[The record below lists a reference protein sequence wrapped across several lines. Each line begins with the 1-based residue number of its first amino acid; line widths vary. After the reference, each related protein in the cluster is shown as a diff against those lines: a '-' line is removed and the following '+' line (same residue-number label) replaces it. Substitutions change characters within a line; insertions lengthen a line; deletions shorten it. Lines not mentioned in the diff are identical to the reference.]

1 MIDVT
6 RDSAILNDRATEA
19 IDAVEAAGAALAQA
33 LCEEQTAEDGRAAA
47 KVAAIRRLMDAGPNA
62 LTGKPHSASSA
73 EAIVETD
80 ALAAS
85 PAVSALSIA
94 QERSLEM
101 ACGDDEGTD
110 DEVAA

>member
-19 IDAVEAAGAALAQA
+19 IDAVEAAGAAL
-33 LCEEQTAEDGRAAA
+33 
-47 KVAAIRRLMDAGPNA
+47 
-62 LTGKPHSASSA
+62 
-73 EAIVETD
+73 
-80 ALAAS
+80 
-85 PAVSALSIA
+85 SIA